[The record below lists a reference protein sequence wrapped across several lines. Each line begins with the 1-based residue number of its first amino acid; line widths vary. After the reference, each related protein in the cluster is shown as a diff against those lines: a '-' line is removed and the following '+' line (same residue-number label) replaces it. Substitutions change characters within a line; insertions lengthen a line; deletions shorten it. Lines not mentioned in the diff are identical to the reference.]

1 MYRIGKKNDIDKEA
15 RESGIELLKII
26 GIVLII
32 MYHIR
37 GSAAVAGDRYECVD
51 NIDAATTNLQYIILM
66 LFGYFGPLGNNIFFI
81 SSAWFL
87 CGSSKKRNN
96 KKILHMLLDV
106 WTISILYLFLFIIL
120 GESVPSKDI
129 IKSIFPTICNNN
141 WYITCYVLF
150 YAIFPYLNQIIE
162 KMTQRELL
170 TINIVH
176 IVLYYGISFII
187 PAFFMNGLVLFI
199 VMYFF
204 IAYIKFYMGA
214 FFEKKGVNFTI
225 ITGGGVFCIG
235 LTVLTNFV
243 RFKVDYLPH
252 QENNPLLLIIA
263 IALFQI
269 FRQKSFVNA
278 AINRVAGL
286 SLYIYII
293 HENLLVRTIFRPRI
307 FLYIDTYMGY
317 QHILLWV
324 LAVAA
329 LFFIVSVLASLIYKY
344 TIYKLTSKLSH
355 EILKK
360 AAPVYESCINIL
372 MKFQ

>member
-96 KKILHMLLDV
+96 KKILNMLLDV
-106 WTISILYLFLFIIL
+106 WIISILFLFLFIIL

-129 IKSIFPTICNNN
+129 IKSIFPTTCNNN
-141 WYITCYVLF
+141 WYITCYLLF

-170 TINIVH
+170 TINIVT

-199 VMYFF
+199 AMYFF

-214 FFEKKGVNFTI
+214 LFEKKGVNFAI
-225 ITGGGVFCIG
+225 ITGGGI
-235 LTVLTNFV
+235 
-243 RFKVDYLPH
+243 
-252 QENNPLLLIIA
+252 
-263 IALFQI
+263 
-269 FRQKSFVNA
+269 
-278 AINRVAGL
+278 
-286 SLYIYII
+286 LY
-293 HENLLVRTIFRPRI
+293 RTYRI
-307 FLYIDTYMGY
+307 D
-317 QHILLWV
+317 
-324 LAVAA
+324 
-329 LFFIVSVLASLIYKY
+329 
-344 TIYKLTSKLSH
+344 
-355 EILKK
+355 
-360 AAPVYESCINIL
+360 
-372 MKFQ
+372 